1 MPIQLNDDTIVIIS
15 SSGTYTIDR
24 SYDDTDVISLLSTS
38 NITLLGGE
46 GLNVDGNINFTSD
59 LTKDGV
65 VFSSYNDTDVISL
78 LSTSNITLSNDGN
91 VGIGNT
97 LPITTIDVVGS
108 INISEGSR
116 YQVDGSD
123 LSFNDVIGTLSV
135 EKGGTGTTN
144 IDDLKTLLG
153 IGTSSSEYEITDISP
168 VFFNLTTTG
177 KVDINLIEYINPMT
191 FTIYGKNFDRNV
203 EIKLCLYNNTNS
215 LIDEKYI
222 NTIYH
227 DSTIQIRVNTR
238 YIPITDI
245 VNVSYFKLMM
255 YDKNYPDKK
264 IYSSDIYKDE
274 NDPTW
279 LYDNEYGA
287 IYNIDNGF
295 EFTINDIDTNN
306 ILSYELV
313 TGAYLIPNLSFNSQ
327 TGKISGI
334 PEIFD
339 TDINLTIN
347 AKSGSISLP
356 TRDYTLHIL
365 SEPIIYTDDQKLLV
379 SNSFDLLA
387 QSKANDIQD
396 ADTSITWSLIQNEDS
411 SNITINADNTISVV
425 DLTLLS
431 EGGKNITLKVIDAY
445 GYSSTKIIN
454 IKRTPIIF
462 YSAGYNENGELG
474 LGNNND
480 YVQNT
485 ILYAI
490 FDNDI
495 MITQIACGDNH
506 TIFLASDNKVYG
518 VGLNTSKQLGIENI
532 IDLTIKEIE
541 YFSSNSITITQIA
554 CGANHTIFLASDN
567 KVYSCGN
574 NTYGQLCLGFNSDST
589 LPQEIT
595 YFSYLYI
602 TITQIACGSNHT
614 IFLASDNKVY
624 SCGNNEF
631 GQLGLENFNN
641 QSTPREVN
649 YFTDYVITITQ
660 IACGANH
667 TIFLASDNKVYSCGN
682 NDFGQLGLNSTEV
695 KITEPTEIAFFTNN
709 VITITQIACGA
720 DYTIFLANDNKV
732 YSCGNNSNGQ
742 LGINSLIEKN
752 EPTEIAFFTD
762 NEITITQIA
771 CGSSHTY
778 ILTSDDDFY
787 GFGNNSNQQ
796 LCIELAENQ
805 KEPKNITILSTKNI
819 TQIDCGK
826 DGTIAY
832 KSLPTWITSNEVKLS
847 SNTFT
852 LEALNYS
859 YTTTTIS
866 YSLDLNG
873 NNGITLNSNQVEVD
887 NLDLLGES
895 GKNIIF
901 TATDTYGYST
911 KIINIKKESEKFHDI
926 YGTGKNTSGQLG
938 NGEDFLNK
946 KKSDLVNFSS
956 ISNYENININH
967 VSCGFY
973 HTFAIDTEK
982 KVYGFGYNNTYALSF
997 VSGYLTQSDYNYPVV
1012 IPDLTDKDIIQ
1023 IAAGFKHSIFLG
1035 RDGKVYGVGG
1045 YDEFQLGFGVSSLA
1059 YQESVKEITWFTEEN
1074 RDIQIK
1080 QIACGKFHTLFLD
1093 TNGIVYGTGNANEGQ
1108 LGNPD
1113 AAPSGDNKFV
1123 SEITWFNNNGRN
1135 IEIKQVATGEDHTI
1149 FLATDGKVY
1158 SCGNNEYR
1166 QLGLNSTDVKM
1177 TEPTEITFF
1186 TDNKITI
1193 TQIAC
1198 GSKHTMFLAA
1208 VGIVYGIG
1216 LNTYGQLGIDTFNTP
1231 EAPDADPKK
1240 IEFFYDKTIT
1250 QIACGSNHTMFLAS
1264 DGKVYGVGGNT
1275 EGQLGNDLDYDNKKI
1290 PDIVYLSDIVNI
1302 KQIACGE
1309 SHTMFLNLQ

>member
-1 MPIQLNDDTIVIIS
+1 
-15 SSGTYTIDR
+15 
-24 SYDDTDVISLLSTS
+24 
-38 NITLLGGE
+38 
-46 GLNVDGNINFTSD
+46 
-59 LTKDGV
+59 
-65 VFSSYNDTDVISL
+65 
-78 LSTSNITLSNDGN
+78 
-91 VGIGNT
+91 
-97 LPITTIDVVGS
+97 
-108 INISEGSR
+108 
-116 YQVDGSD
+116 
-123 LSFNDVIGTLSV
+123 
-135 EKGGTGTTN
+135 
-144 IDDLKTLLG
+144 LLG

-327 TGKISGI
+327 TGKITGI
-334 PEIFD
+334 PENFD